1 MLSASEKNTKIDTE
15 IDTEIKAV
23 SNFETRAENP
33 LIWPLLT
40 IIKGSQQRCQIHH
53 LATEL
58 QLEGL
63 LPDLDKD
70 ANKALF
76 KRNFLLMNALYQLQE
91 MLLPEQWLQVQAMD
105 IQLLAE
111 PPADLALMLVQDIA
125 LRRYYLDWSHFETN
139 AESIDALF
147 TDFWGRYEDSL
158 GKPEHRLDKAKALQI
173 FELDSG
179 ASKQD
184 IRRQWRKLALKW
196 HPDRAS
202 GDALKFLQACEAW
215 QVLRE

>member
-1 MLSASEKNTKIDTE
+1 MLTASEKIAKNNIE
-15 IDTEIKAV
+15 SNVQSKA
-23 SNFETRAENP
+23 SSDFDASSENP

-40 IIKGSQQRCQIHH
+40 IIKGSQQSCQIHH

-58 QLEGL
+58 QLKGL
-63 LPDLDKD
+63 LPDLDND

-91 MLLPEQWLQVQAMD
+91 MLLPEQWLQVKAMD
-105 IQLLAE
+105 IQLSMQ
-111 PPADLALMLVQDIA
+111 PPTDLILMLEQDIA
-125 LRRYYLDWSHFETN
+125 LRSYYLDWCHFETSS
-139 AESIDALF
+139 ESIEAMF
-147 TDFWGRYEDSL
+147 THFWGRYEHSL
-158 GKPEHRLDKAKALQI
+158 GKSVHILDKVKALQI
-173 FELDSG
+173 FELDST

>member
-1 MLSASEKNTKIDTE
+1 MLSTRENNTESNTE
-15 IDTEIKAV
+15 CKVVRDV
-23 SNFETRAENP
+23 ETSSENP

-58 QLEGL
+58 QLKGL

-111 PPADLALMLVQDIA
+111 PPADLALILTQDIA
-125 LRRYYLDWSHFETN
+125 LRSYYLDWSHFETS
-139 AESIDALF
+139 AENIEALF
-147 TDFWGRYEDSL
+147 TDFWGRYEHSI
-158 GKPEHRLDKAKALQI
+158 GKPEHILDKAKALQI

-215 QVLRE
+215 QVLREK